1 MKCKSSKSRPK
12 SAAQKMAEY
21 RERKKARIGVEKYN
35 EIERKRMR
43 RAYIRIAD
51 LTPEKQEERRRKNRE
66 KVRKYKEARQKK

>member
-1 MKCKSSKSRPK
+1 
-12 SAAQKMAEY
+12 MAEY